1 MSDIQVKQKQQ
12 AEATMEPTQSG
23 RIFSPA
29 VDIFETDTAITV
41 IADIPG
47 VHPDDM
53 EIDLRESVLT
63 LSGKIR
69 SPDGEGERSVMR
81 EYDTGTYFRQF
92 TLSEVIDQA
101 RIDAKLA
108 DGVLTVSLP
117 KVAKATPRKIAVTAG

>member
-12 AEATMEPTQSG
+12 AEATMEPTHSG
-23 RIFSPA
+23 KIFSPA
-29 VDIFETDTAITV
+29 VDIFETGTVITV

-47 VHPDDM
+47 VQADDL
-53 EIDLRESVLT
+53 EIDLRENVLT

-69 SPDGEGERSVMR
+69 SRDGEGEHSVLR

-108 DGVLTVSLP
+108 DGVLTVTLP
-117 KVAKATPRKIAVTAG
+117 KVARATPRKIAVTAG